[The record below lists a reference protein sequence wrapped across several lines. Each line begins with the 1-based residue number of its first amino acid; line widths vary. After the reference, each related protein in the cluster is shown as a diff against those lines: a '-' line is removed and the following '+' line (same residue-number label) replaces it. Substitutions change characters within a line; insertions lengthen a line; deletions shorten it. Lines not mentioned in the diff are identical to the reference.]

1 MFDKIAA
8 NYDIINHILSL
19 GIDISWRK
27 KAAGMLKPFQ
37 NGRILDVACGTAD
50 FSIEIYNTVKPGQIT
65 GIDISEE
72 MIEAGQK
79 KINKK
84 GLGGKIR
91 LFNRNA
97 LNTGFDNEYFDAA
110 GIAFGIRNISD
121 RTKALNELQRVIKKE
136 GMLVILEFSLPH
148 GKLAGSLYK
157 FYLNKFVPL
166 TGGLL
171 SLNYKAYKYLS
182 QSITSFPAKEQFCEL
197 IRSCG
202 FTVAQA
208 TPLSYGIVTLYVALR
223 H

>member
-27 KAAGMLKPFQ
+27 KAAVMLKPFQ
-37 NGRILDVACGTAD
+37 NGRILDIACGTAD
-50 FSIEIYNTVKPGQIT
+50 FSIEIYNTIKPGQIT

-84 GLGGKIR
+84 GMGEKIR

-121 RTKALNELQRVIKKE
+121 RTKALNEIQRVIKKE

-148 GKLAGSLYK
+148 GKLTRRLYN

-166 TGGLL
+166 AGGLL
-171 SLNYKAYKYLS
+171 SFNYKAYKYLS
-182 QSITSFPAKEQFCEL
+182 QSITSFPPKDQFCKL
-197 IRSCG
+197 INSCG
-202 FTVAQA
+202 FTVTQA
-208 TPLSYGIVTLYVALR
+208 TPLSYGIVTLYVALKQ
-223 H
+223 